1 MRKLS
6 IKNLHQN
13 QMIILEAISGSRGY
27 GLDTPQS
34 DTDIRGVFVLPEN
47 QIFGLNYTPQVADK
61 SNDIIFYEL
70 TRFVELLSKNNP
82 NILEL
87 IAMPKDCIL
96 QKNPLMNQLKPELF
110 LSKLCR
116 KTFVGYAR
124 AQIQKAKGLN
134 KKIFNPVSQER
145 KSILHFCQV
154 TNNSGT
160 TTLLNWLE
168 KNHYQQENCGLVKL
182 SNMKGLFALFYD
194 TQEQFNYKG
203 IIQKETSNEVSLSS
217 VPKGQKVITYL
228 YFNKDGYTKYCK
240 NYKEYWEWV
249 RNRNEAR
256 YEKTISHAQNYDS
269 KNLMHTFRLL
279 NMAEEIA
286 RTGKIMVRRPD
297 RDFLFSIRNGEF
309 SYDELMKKAEEKLY
323 QIDILFEQSDLPE
336 EPNLV
341 QIEEILVQ
349 IRRSYYQSIK

>member
-116 KTFVGYAR
+116 KTFVGYT
-124 AQIQKAKGLN
+124 N
-134 KKIFNPVSQER
+134 SESER
-145 KSILHFCQV
+145 V
-154 TNNSGT
+154 
-160 TTLLNWLE
+160 E
-168 KNHYQQENCGLVKL
+168 QEN
-182 SNMKGLFALFYD
+182 
-194 TQEQFNYKG
+194 
-203 IIQKETSNEVSLSS
+203 I
-217 VPKGQKVITYL
+217 
-228 YFNKDGYTKYCK
+228 
-240 NYKEYWEWV
+240 
-249 RNRNEAR
+249 
-256 YEKTISHAQNYDS
+256 
-269 KNLMHTFRLL
+269 
-279 NMAEEIA
+279 
-286 RTGKIMVRRPD
+286 
-297 RDFLFSIRNGEF
+297 
-309 SYDELMKKAEEKLY
+309 
-323 QIDILFEQSDLPE
+323 
-336 EPNLV
+336 
-341 QIEEILVQ
+341 
-349 IRRSYYQSIK
+349 